1 MRDGLPRRETHSTCA
16 RPGAVVSTPVAARGN
31 THGGASRAW
40 LVLGALVAGIVAGA
54 AMSQV
59 ADGVREPLQQVFG
72 LLGGLWLDAL
82 KMVVIPLIVGLLIV
96 GVAKGT
102 EAARTGPVAGR
113 SMLWFGCV
121 YVGSAVIG
129 LLLMMVFLDLFP
141 LPERAAGAL
150 RAGLATIDQD
160 AVARSVPAA
169 GDFVRSLIPANVIDA
184 AARGNV
190 LQLVVFSLLF
200 ALAVSRIEASRR
212 ERVVEFFAGVVDA
225 LLVVIGWVLWI
236 APLGIF
242 ALAFTLGAGGGGAVL
257 AAVLHYVVLVSAL
270 GVVVLLAGYAIAVVG
285 GGLPLRAFARAMIAP
300 QAVAISTQS
309 SLASL
314 PAMLAATRMLGLR
327 ARVVDVTLPLAVA
340 LFRATGPAMN
350 IGVAYYVGHWL
361 GLDPGIEQLI
371 AATAVAAVVSAGSV
385 SLPGQISFLT
395 SIAPIAM
402 AMGVPIAPLAILVA
416 VENIPDMFRTVGN
429 VTANVAVA
437 SAVDRHESDVP
448 GATGA

>member
-1 MRDGLPRRETHSTCA
+1 MT
-16 RPGAVVSTPVAARGN
+16 VAAAAPGSKPRS
-31 THGGASRAW
+31 ASRAW
-40 LVLGALVAGIVAGA
+40 LVLASLVAGILAGA
-54 AMSQV
+54 AMSQA
-59 ADGVREPLQQVFG
+59 ADGVREPAQQVFG
-72 LLGGLWLDAL
+72 LVGGLWLDAL
-82 KMVVIPLIVGLLIV
+82 KMVVIPLIAGLLIV
-96 GVAKGT
+96 GVARGA

-113 SMLWFGCV
+113 SMLWFACV
-121 YVGSAVIG
+121 YVGSAAVG
-129 LLLMMVFLDLFP
+129 LLLMMLFLEVFP
-141 LPERAAGAL
+141 LPEHAAMAL
-150 RAGLATIDQD
+150 RAGLSAIDPE

-169 GDFVRSLIPANVIDA
+169 SDFFRSLVPANVIDA

-200 ALAVSRIEASRR
+200 ALGVSRIEASRR
-212 ERVVEFFAGVVDA
+212 ERVVEFFAGLVDA

-236 APLGIF
+236 APLGVF
-242 ALAFTLGAGGGGAVL
+242 ALAFTLGVGGGGAVL

-270 GVVVLLAGYAIAVVG
+270 GVVVLLAGYAIAAIG
-285 GGLPLRAFARAMIAP
+285 GGLPLRTFARAMIAP

-314 PAMLAATRMLGLR
+314 PAMLAATRVLGLR

-361 GLDPGIEQLI
+361 GLDPGIEQLL

-395 SIAPIAM
+395 SIAPIAL

-429 VTANVAVA
+429 VTADVAVT
-437 SAVDRHESDVP
+437 SAIDRHETDAPSEKGTEAIKP
-448 GATGA
+448 ASKSGQR

>member
-1 MRDGLPRRETHSTCA
+1 MNAHSA
-16 RPGAVVSTPVAARGN
+16 SPGKNS
-31 THGGASRAW
+31 GGASRAW
-40 LVLGALVAGIVAGA
+40 FVLLALVAGIVAGA
-54 AMSQV
+54 AMSQA
-59 ADGVREPLQQVFG
+59 ADGLREPALQVFG
-72 LLGGLWLDAL
+72 LLGKLWLDAL
-82 KMVVIPLIVGLLIV
+82 KMVVIPLIAGLLIV
-96 GVAKGT
+96 GVAKGA

-113 SMLWFGCV
+113 SILWFACV
-121 YVGSAVIG
+121 YLGSAASG
-129 LLLMMVFLDLFP
+129 LLLMMLFLEWFP
-141 LPERAAGAL
+141 LPERAAMAL
-150 RAGLATIDQD
+150 RAGLSAIDPE

-169 GDFVRSLIPANVIDA
+169 SDFFRSLIPPNVIDA

-200 ALAVSRIEASRR
+200 ALGISRIEASRR

-225 LLVVIGWVLWI
+225 LLVVIRWVLWI
-236 APLGIF
+236 APLGVF
-242 ALAFTLGAGGGGAVL
+242 ALAFTLGASGGGEVL
-257 AAVLHYVVLVSAL
+257 AAVLHYIVLVSAL
-270 GVVVLLAGYAIAVVG
+270 GVVVLLASYAIAVIG
-285 GGLPLRAFARAMIAP
+285 GGLPLRGFAQAMIAP

-314 PAMLAATRMLGLR
+314 PAMLAATRVLGIR

-350 IGVAYYVGHWL
+350 IGVAFYVGHWL
-361 GLDPGIEQLI
+361 GLDPSIEQLL

-429 VTANVAVA
+429 VTANVAVT
-437 SAVDRHESDVP
+437 SAVDRHESDAP
-448 GATGA
+448 GLAGDRSGDAG